1 MADNEEEEFPESIDG
16 DDLLSDDDISSILE
30 SAALDGTEEDEEDL
44 SAIVASDGSGGS
56 EDLLDQLGIDALMR
70 ESVAAGDVIIL
81 CDGRRVRRGASV
93 AVEEYDFANPHF
105 LSESQMRRVRLR
117 HEQFI
122 FNAASRLSMQLQTDF
137 ALRMAR
143 LETQPYQSFTEN
155 IANPSHIV
163 LFRLS
168 SIKGVGVVAMGAR
181 LAMTIVDR
189 LLGGG
194 GHSVRQER
202 FLSDLET
209 VLLEEFIQV
218 LLEQWCAQFADFD
231 SLHAEIV
238 GYENHGR
245 FLQTAPRD
253 AQVLVLT
260 MEAVLGD
267 CSEAMQIGV
276 PYYSI
281 EPIIKK
287 MQEQSEANHQPA
299 AAGNKRHWWSSCD
312 EIEVEVKAEWPA
324 FECKVHDLLGLRA
337 GDVLTLSPDL
347 INNTEVWCNN
357 RLRFT
362 GKVGVQ
368 DGRAAV
374 EITRKMSEVE
384 VDL

>member
-1 MADNEEEEFPESIDG
+1 MPEDEDFLNASGPGSDG

-30 SAALDGTEEDEEDL
+30 SATMDGTDEDEDL
-44 SAIVASDGSGGS
+44 SAILSSGGGS
-56 EDLLDQLGIDALMR
+56 AEDLLDQSSIDALMR
-70 ESVAAGDVIIL
+70 QSATAGEIIIL
-81 CDGRRVRRGASV
+81 CDGRRVAQGTEV
-93 AVEEYDFANPHF
+93 TVDEYDFANPHF
-105 LSESQMRRVRLR
+105 LSETQMRRVRLR

-137 ALRMAR
+137 GLRMSK
-143 LETQPYQSFTEN
+143 LETQPYQSFTDN
-155 IANPSHIV
+155 IGNPSHIV

-168 SIKGVGVVAMGAR
+168 SIKGVGVIALGAR

-209 VLLEEFIQV
+209 VLLEDFLQI
-218 LLEQWCAQFADFD
+218 LLEQWCAQFSDFEN
-231 SLHAEIV
+231 LHAEIV

-253 AQVLVLT
+253 AQILVLT

-267 CSEAMQIGV
+267 CSESIQIGV

-287 MQEQSEANHQPA
+287 MQEQAEVNQQPTNSA
-299 AAGNKRHWWSSCD
+299 RRHWWSSCD
-312 EIEVEVKAEWPA
+312 EIQVEVRAEWSA
-324 FECKVHDLLGLRA
+324 FACEVRDLVSLRT
-337 GDVLTLSPDL
+337 GDVLKLSPDL
-347 INNTEVWCNN
+347 IGKTEIWCNN
-357 RLRFT
+357 SLRFF

-368 DGRAAV
+368 DDQVAV
-374 EITRKMSEVE
+374 EVLGKISGSED
-384 VDL
+384 DL